1 MTVSPDWIKPSNKN
15 DTAQSKAEIENVKM
29 HESLAVGFRGVDI
42 HTTLG
47 LLGSADG
54 DGVTVVEYVT
64 VVDAVLDS
72 DDEYVSLTEPT
83 TLIDNQTD
91 IVAGAD

>member
-1 MTVSPDWIKPSNKN
+1 MAVSPDWIKSSKAKE
-15 DTAQSKAEIENVKM
+15 TAQSKAEIENAKT
-29 HESLAVGFRGVDI
+29 HESLAVGFSGVEI